1 MGKELTLFDLIAI
14 AESDM
19 TADQYIAG
27 STSLEECDD
36 NPIRDSRIED

>member
-1 MGKELTLFDLIAI
+1 MGRELILFDLIAI

-27 STSLEECDD
+27 STSMEECDD
-36 NPIRDSRIED
+36 SPIRDSRIED

>member
-19 TADQYIAG
+19 TAEEFIAG
-27 STSLEECDD
+27 STSTEECDD
-36 NPIRDSRIED
+36 IPFRDSRIEE